1 LHLVHK
7 WTILDK
13 IFLPCPLHRMKKK
26 TIVMAWG
33 GTWWHVFP
41 IKSLIETI
49 ISDSKYSD
57 QVKEIIRFWSKNSL
71 EQETAAKFWDKVK
84 FISILSWKWR
94 RETPLKSRLK
104 NIRDLFLF
112 AAGFIQSTFYLRK
125 SKADVVFCKWW
136 YVALPVVFAAKFLWK
151 PIFVHESDVKPWLVN
166 RIWNKFSKQS
176 FCGFDNVFSWAIV
189 VGQILSD
196 EIVPDKNTN
205 PELTNSL
212 KSEKKDGKPSILVMW
227 WSQGSKKLYE
237 CLADLLKENEI
248 LRESFH
254 YHIILGKLNE
264 DLKQIFSE
272 FSSVTTYDFLSQSD
286 MWILYQHCDISLTR
300 GWTTSLAEQKLFNL
314 KSIIVPI
321 PRTHDQ
327 KLNAERY
334 VKKFNDIMVEQSKET
349 TSEDLLNALVSLKDY
364 HKPEIST
371 DIHAE
376 IWKAKHTILDHLLK

>member
-1 LHLVHK
+1 
-7 WTILDK
+7 
-13 IFLPCPLHRMKKK
+13 MKKK

-57 QVKEIIRFWSKNSL
+57 QVEEIVRFWSKNSL
-71 EQETAAKFWDKVK
+71 EQETAAKFWDKVR

-112 AAGFIQSTFYLRK
+112 AAWFFQSVFYLRK

-151 PIFVHESDVKPWLVN
+151 PIYVHESDVKPWLVN
-166 RIWNKFSKQS
+166 KIWNKFSKQS
-176 FCGFDNVFSWAIV
+176 FCGFDNVFPWAIV

-196 EIVPDKNTN
+196 EIIPTWDSN
-205 PELTNSL
+205 PELSESL
-212 KSEKKDGKPSILVMW
+212 KAEKEDGKASILVMW

-237 CLADLLKENEI
+237 CLAELLKENKI
-248 LRESFH
+248 LRDIFH

-264 DLKQIFSE
+264 DLKQIFKE

-300 GWTTSLAEQKLFNL
+300 GWTTSLAEQKIFNL

-327 KLNAERY
+327 KLNAEWY
-334 VKKFNDIMVEQSKET
+334 VKKFNDIIVEQSTST
-349 TSEDLLNALVSLKDY
+349 TSQDLCNALVSLKDY
-364 HKPEIST
+364 HKPKITT
-371 DIHAE
+371 DIHKE
-376 IWKAKHTILDHLLK
+376 IWKAKHTILDELLK

>member
-1 LHLVHK
+1 MHK

-13 IFLPCPLHRMKKK
+13 IILSCPLLTMEKK

-41 IKSLIETI
+41 VKSLIETI
-49 ISDSKYSD
+49 ISNPKYLD

-71 EQETAAKFWDKVK
+71 EQETAAKFWNKVR
-84 FISILSWKWR
+84 FISILSWKRR

-112 AAGFIQSTFYLRK
+112 AAGFVQSTFYLRK

-136 YVALPVVFAAKFLWK
+136 YVALPVVFAAKFLRK

-176 FCGFDNVFSWAIV
+176 FCGFDNVFPWAIV

-205 PELTNSL
+205 SELLNSL
-212 KSEKKDGKPSILVMW
+212 KAEKKDGKPSILVMW

-237 CLADLLKENEI
+237 CLANLLKENKT

-264 DLKQIFSE
+264 DLSQIFSE
-272 FSSVTTYDFLSQSD
+272 FPSVTTYDFLSQSD

-327 KLNAERY
+327 KLNAEWY
-334 VKKFNDIMVEQSKET
+334 VKNFNDIMVEQSTPT
-349 TSEDLLNALVSLKDY
+349 TSEDLLNALISLKDY
-364 HKPEIST
+364 HKPEISI
-371 DIHAE
+371 DIHTE
-376 IWKAKHTILDHLLK
+376 IWKAKHTILGHLLK

>member
-1 LHLVHK
+1 
-7 WTILDK
+7 
-13 IFLPCPLHRMKKK
+13 MKKK

-49 ISDSKYSD
+49 LSDKNYSD
-57 QVKEIIRFWSKNSL
+57 QVGKIIRFGSKNSL
-71 EQETAAKFWDKVK
+71 EQETAARFWSNVK
-84 FISILSWKWR
+84 FVSILSWKWR

-112 AAGFIQSTFYLRK
+112 AAWFFQSVFYLWK

-136 YVALPVVFAAKFLWK
+136 YVALPVVFAAKFLHK
-151 PIFVHESDVKPWLVN
+151 PIYVHESDVKPWLVN
-166 RIWNKFSKQS
+166 KIWNKFSKQS
-176 FCGFDNVFSWAIV
+176 FCGFDWVFSWAIV

-196 EIVPDKNTN
+196 EIVPSSNLKS
-205 PELTNSL
+205 ELSKQL
-212 KSEKKDGKPSILVMW
+212 ESEKKDGKSSILVMW

-237 CLADLLKENEI
+237 CLADLLKDNKT
-248 LRESFH
+248 LCESFH
-254 YHIILGKLNE
+254 YHIILWKLNE
-264 DLKQIFSE
+264 DLKGIFKKYPC
-272 FSSVTTYDFLSQSD
+272 VTTYDFLSQSD
-286 MWILYQHCDISLTR
+286 IWILYQHCDISLTR

-334 VKKFNDIMVEQSKET
+334 VKNFNDIMVEQSTPT
-349 TSEDLLNALVSLKDY
+349 TSKDLLNALISLKDY
-364 HKPEIST
+364 HKPEISI
-371 DIHAE
+371 DIHKE
-376 IWKAKHTILDHLLK
+376 IWKAKHTILDKLLQ

>member
-1 LHLVHK
+1 
-7 WTILDK
+7 
-13 IFLPCPLHRMKKK
+13 MKKK
-26 TIVMAWG
+26 IIVMAWG

-49 ISDSKYSD
+49 ISNQKYSD
-57 QVKEIIRFWSKNSL
+57 KVKEIIRFWSKNSL
-71 EQETAAKFWDKVK
+71 EQETAYKFWNKVR
-84 FISILSWKWR
+84 FIPILSWKRR

-104 NIRDLFLF
+104 NIRDLFF
-112 AAGFIQSTFYLRK
+112 FTAGFFQSLFYLRK
-125 SKADVVFCKWW
+125 SKADVIFCKWW
-136 YVALPVVFAAKFLWK
+136 YVALPVVFAAKFLHK
-151 PIFVHESDVKPWLVN
+151 PIYVHESDVRPWLVN

-176 FCGFDNVFSWAIV
+176 FCGFDWVFPWAIV

-196 EIVPDKNTN
+196 EIVPIWNSNSD
-205 PELTNSL
+205 LSNSL
-212 KSEKKDGKPSILVMW
+212 ESEKKDGKPSILVMW
-227 WSQGSKKLYE
+227 GSQGSKKLYE
-237 CLADLLKENEI
+237 CLADLLKKNKI
-248 LRESFH
+248 LCESFH

-264 DLKQIFSE
+264 DLKKIFNE

-286 MWILYQHCDISLTR
+286 MWILYEHCDISLTR

-327 KLNAERY
+327 KLNAEWY
-334 VKKFNDIMVEQSKET
+334 VKNFNDIMVEQSKET
-349 TSEDLLNALVSLKDY
+349 TSQDLYNALISLKDY

-376 IWKAKHTILDHLLK
+376 IWKAKHTILDEILK

>member
-1 LHLVHK
+1 MHK
-7 WTILDK
+7 WTILDT

-71 EQETAAKFWDKVK
+71 EQETANKFWDKVR
-84 FISILSWKWR
+84 FVSILSWKWR
-94 RETPLKSRLK
+94 RETPIKSRLK

-136 YVALPVVFAAKFLWK
+136 YVALPVVFAAKFLRK

-205 PELTNSL
+205 PELINSL
-212 KSEKKDGKPSILVMW
+212 KAEKKDGKPSILVMW

-237 CLADLLKENEI
+237 CLADLLKENKI
-248 LRESFH
+248 LHESFH

-264 DLKQIFSE
+264 DLKQIFKE

-327 KLNAERY
+327 KLNAEWY
-334 VKKFNDIMVEQSKET
+334 VKNFNDIMVEQSKET
-349 TSEDLLNALVSLKDY
+349 TSVDLLDALVSLKDY
-364 HKPEIST
+364 HKPGIST
-371 DIHAE
+371 NILAE
-376 IWKAKHTILDHLLK
+376 IWKAKHTILDYLLK

>member
-1 LHLVHK
+1 
-7 WTILDK
+7 
-13 IFLPCPLHRMKKK
+13 MKKK
-26 TIVMAWG
+26 TIIMAWG

-49 ISDSKYSD
+49 ISDPKYSD

-71 EQETAAKFWDKVK
+71 EQETAAKFWNKVR

-112 AAGFIQSTFYLRK
+112 VAGFIQSVFYLRK
-125 SKADVVFCKWW
+125 SKVDAVFCKWW
-136 YVALPVVFAAKFLWK
+136 YVALPVVFAAKFLHK

-176 FCGFDNVFSWAIV
+176 FCGFDNVFPWAIV
-189 VGQILSD
+189 VWQILSD
-196 EIVPDKNTN
+196 EIVPDKNAN
-205 PELTNSL
+205 PELLNSL
-212 KSEKKDGKPSILVMW
+212 KVEKKDGKPSILVMW

-237 CLADLLKENEI
+237 CLVDLLEENKT

-254 YHIILGKLNE
+254 YHIILWKLNE

-272 FSSVTTYDFLSQSD
+272 FSCVTTYDFLSQSD

-334 VKKFNDIMVEQSKET
+334 VKNFNDIMVEQSKPST
-349 TSEDLLNALVSLKDY
+349 AKNLLNALFSLKDY
-364 HKPEIST
+364 HKPKIST
-371 DIHAE
+371 DIYKE
-376 IWKAKHTILDHLLK
+376 IWKAKHTILDELLK

>member
-1 LHLVHK
+1 
-7 WTILDK
+7 
-13 IFLPCPLHRMKKK
+13 MKKK

-49 ISDSKYSD
+49 ISEKEYSD
-57 QVKEIIRFWSKNSL
+57 KIKEMIRFWSKNSL
-71 EQETAAKFWDKVK
+71 EQETAAKFWNKVR

-112 AAGFIQSTFYLRK
+112 TAGFIQSTYYLRK

-136 YVALPVVFAAKFLWK
+136 YVALPVVFAAKLLHK
-151 PIFVHESDVKPWLVN
+151 PIYVHESDVKPWLVN

-176 FCGFDNVFSWAIV
+176 FCGFDWVFSWAIV

-196 EIVPDKNTN
+196 EIVPSWNSN
-205 PELTNSL
+205 PELSNSL

-237 CLADLLKENEI
+237 CLADLLKKNKI
-248 LRESFH
+248 LRESFY

-272 FSSVTTYDFLSQSD
+272 FPSVTTYDFLSQSD
-286 MWILYQHCDISLTR
+286 MGILYKHCDISLTR

-327 KLNAERY
+327 KLNAEWY
-334 VKKFNDIMVEQSKET
+334 VKNFNDIMVEQSKET
-349 TSEDLLNALVSLKDY
+349 TSQDLYDALISLKDY
-364 HKPEIST
+364 HKPKIST
-371 DIHAE
+371 NIHTE
-376 IWKAKHTILDHLLK
+376 IWKAKHTILDYLLK

>member
-1 LHLVHK
+1 MHLVHK

-49 ISDSKYSD
+49 ISDPKYSD

-71 EQETAAKFWDKVK
+71 EQETANKFWDKVR

-136 YVALPVVFAAKFLWK
+136 YVALPVVFAAKFLRK

-327 KLNAERY
+327 KLNAQRY
-334 VKKFNDIMVEQSKET
+334 VKNFNDIMVEQSTPT

-376 IWKAKHTILDHLLK
+376 IWKAKHIILDHLLK

>member
-1 LHLVHK
+1 
-7 WTILDK
+7 
-13 IFLPCPLHRMKKK
+13 MKKK

-33 GTWWHVFP
+33 WTGGHVFP

-49 ISDSKYSD
+49 ISNPKYSD
-57 QVKEIIRFWSKNSL
+57 KVKEIIRFWSKNSL
-71 EQETAAKFWDKVK
+71 EQETAAKFWNKVR

-94 RETPLKSRLK
+94 RETIWKSRLK

-112 AAGFIQSTFYLRK
+112 AAWFFQSTFYLRK
-125 SKADVVFCKWW
+125 AKADVVFCKWW

-151 PIFVHESDVKPWLVN
+151 SIYVHESDVKPWLVN
-166 RIWNKFSKQS
+166 RIWNKFSKKS
-176 FCGFDNVFSWAIV
+176 FCGFDNVFPWAIV

-196 EIVPDKNTN
+196 EIVPSSNTN
-205 PELTNSL
+205 PELSKSL

-237 CLADLLKENEI
+237 SLANLLKENKT

-264 DLKQIFSE
+264 DLKQIFKD

-286 MWILYQHCDISLTR
+286 MGILYQHCDVSLTR

-327 KLNAERY
+327 KLNAQRY
-334 VKKFNDIMVEQSKET
+334 VKNFKDIMVEQSLPT
-349 TSEDLLNALVSLKDY
+349 TESDLQNVLISLTDY
-364 HKPEIST
+364 HKPEISI
-371 DIHAE
+371 DIRSE
-376 IWKAKHTILDHLLK
+376 IWKAKHTILDYLLK

>member
-1 LHLVHK
+1 MHK

-13 IFLPCPLHRMKKK
+13 TFLSCPLLIMSKK

-49 ISDSKYSD
+49 ISDPKYSD
-57 QVKEIIRFWSKNSL
+57 QVKEIIRFGSKNSL
-71 EQETAAKFWDKVK
+71 EQEIAARFWDKVR

-112 AAGFIQSTFYLRK
+112 TAGFFQSVFYLRK

-136 YVALPVVFAAKFLWK
+136 YVALPVVFAAKFIRK

-176 FCGFDNVFSWAIV
+176 FCGFDWVFPWAIV
-189 VGQILSD
+189 VWQILSD
-196 EIVPDKNTN
+196 EIVPSPDLKS
-205 PELTNSL
+205 ELLNSL
-212 KSEKKDGKPSILVMW
+212 KAEKKDWKPSILVMW
-227 WSQGSKKLYE
+227 WSQWSKKLYE
-237 CLADLLKENEI
+237 CLADLLEENKT
-248 LRESFH
+248 LRDSFH

-264 DLKQIFSE
+264 DLKQIFKKY
-272 FSSVTTYDFLSQSD
+272 SSVTTYDFLSQSD

-300 GWTTSLAEQKLFNL
+300 WWTTSLAEQKLFNL

-334 VKKFNDIMVEQSKET
+334 VKNFNDKMVEQSTPT
-349 TSEDLLNALVSLKDY
+349 TSQDLCDALLSLKDY
-364 HKPEIST
+364 HKPKISI
-371 DIHAE
+371 DIRKE
-376 IWKAKHTILDHLLK
+376 IWKAKHTILDVLLK

>member
-1 LHLVHK
+1 
-7 WTILDK
+7 
-13 IFLPCPLHRMKKK
+13 MKKK

-33 GTWWHVFP
+33 WTWWHVFP

-49 ISDSKYSD
+49 ISDPKYSD

-71 EQETAAKFWDKVK
+71 EQETAAKFWNKVR
-84 FISILSWKWR
+84 FISILSWKRR
-94 RETPLKSRLK
+94 RETILKSRLK

-125 SKADVVFCKWW
+125 SKADVVFCKGW
-136 YVALPVVFAAKFLWK
+136 YVALPVVFAAKFLRK
-151 PIFVHESDVKPWLVN
+151 SIFVHESDVKPWLVN

-176 FCGFDNVFSWAIV
+176 FCGFDKVFPWAIV

-196 EIVPDKNTN
+196 EIVPDKNSN

-237 CLADLLKENEI
+237 CLADLLEKNEI

-264 DLKQIFSE
+264 DLKQIFKK
-272 FSSVTTYDFLSQSD
+272 FPSVTTYDFLSQSD

-327 KLNAERY
+327 KLNAQRY
-334 VKKFNDIMVEQSKET
+334 VKNFNDIMVEQSTPT
-349 TSEDLLNALVSLKDY
+349 TSEDLYNALISLIDY
-364 HKPEIST
+364 HKPEISI
-371 DIHAE
+371 DIHKE

>member
-1 LHLVHK
+1 
-7 WTILDK
+7 
-13 IFLPCPLHRMKKK
+13 MKKK

-49 ISDSKYSD
+49 LSEKKYSD
-57 QVKEIIRFWSKNSL
+57 QIGEIIRFWSKKSL
-71 EQETAAKFWDKVK
+71 EQEVAVKFGNKVK
-84 FISILSWKWR
+84 FVSILSWKRR

-112 AAGFIQSTFYLRK
+112 AAWFFQSVFHLRK

-136 YVALPVVFAAKFLWK
+136 YVALPVVFAAKVLRK
-151 PIFVHESDVKPWLVN
+151 PIYVHESDVKPWLVN

-176 FCGFDNVFSWAIV
+176 FCGFDKVFQWAIV

-196 EIVPDKNTN
+196 EIVPTGKYKPDYMDI
-205 PELTNSL
+205 L
-212 KSEKKDGKPSILVMW
+212 KSEKNDKKPSVLVMW
-227 WSQGSKKLYE
+227 GSQGSKKLYE
-237 CLADLLKENEI
+237 CLADLLKENKV
-248 LRESFH
+248 LRDSFH
-254 YHIILGKLNE
+254 FHIVLWQLNK
-264 DLKQIFSE
+264 DLSQIFSE
-272 FSSVTTYDFLSQSD
+272 FKSVTTHDFLSQPD
-286 MWILYQHCDISLTR
+286 MGILYQHCDICLTR
-300 GWTTSLAEQKLFNL
+300 WWTTSLAEQKLFNL

-334 VKKFNDIMVEQSKET
+334 VKNFNDIMVEQSQPT
-349 TSEDLLNALVSLKDY
+349 TAQDLQNALLSLKDY

-376 IWKAKHTILDHLLK
+376 IWKAKHTILDEILK

>member
-1 LHLVHK
+1 
-7 WTILDK
+7 
-13 IFLPCPLHRMKKK
+13 MKKK

-49 ISDSKYSD
+49 ISDQKYSE

-71 EQETAAKFWDKVK
+71 EQEMAAKFWDKVR
-84 FISILSWKWR
+84 FISILSWKRR

-112 AAGFIQSTFYLRK
+112 AVGFIQSTFYLRR
-125 SKADVVFCKWW
+125 SKVDVVFCKGW
-136 YVALPVVFAAKFLWK
+136 YVALPVVFAAKFLHK

-166 RIWNKFSKQS
+166 KIWNKFSKQS
-176 FCGFDNVFSWAIV
+176 FCWFDNVFPWAIV

-205 PELTNSL
+205 PELLNSL
-212 KSEKKDGKPSILVMW
+212 KAEQKDGKPSILVMW

-237 CLADLLKENEI
+237 CLADLFNENKT
-248 LRESFH
+248 LREYFH

-264 DLKQIFSE
+264 DLKQIFKE
-272 FSSVTTYDFLSQSD
+272 YPSVTTYDFLSQSD

-327 KLNAERY
+327 KLNAEWY
-334 VKKFNDIMVEQSKET
+334 VKNFNDIMVEQSTPT
-349 TSEDLLNALVSLKDY
+349 TLQDLCNALISLKDY
-364 HKPEIST
+364 HKPKIAT
-371 DIHAE
+371 DIHKE
-376 IWKAKHTILDHLLK
+376 IWKAKHTILDYLFK

>member
-1 LHLVHK
+1 
-7 WTILDK
+7 
-13 IFLPCPLHRMKKK
+13 MKKK

-49 ISDSKYSD
+49 ISDPKYSD
-57 QVKEIIRFWSKNSL
+57 KVKEIIRFWSKSSL
-71 EQETAAKFWDKVK
+71 EQETAAKFWNKVR
-84 FISILSWKWR
+84 FISILSWKRR

-112 AAGFIQSTFYLRK
+112 AAGFFQSIFYLRK
-125 SKADVVFCKWW
+125 AKADVVFCKWW
-136 YVALPVVFAAKFLWK
+136 YVALPVVFAAKFLRK
-151 PIFVHESDVKPWLVN
+151 PIFVHESDTRPWLVN
-166 RIWNKFSKQS
+166 RIWNKFSKKS
-176 FCGFDNVFSWAIV
+176 FCGFDNVFPWAIV
-189 VGQILSD
+189 VWQILSD
-196 EIVPDKNTN
+196 EIVPTWDSN
-205 PELTNSL
+205 PELSNSL

-237 CLADLLKENEI
+237 NLADLLRENTE

-254 YHIILGKLNE
+254 YHIVLGKLNE
-264 DLKQIFSE
+264 DLKQIFSK
-272 FSSVTTYDFLSQSD
+272 FPCVTTYNFLSQSD
-286 MWILYQHCDISLTR
+286 MWILYKHCDISLTR

-327 KLNAERY
+327 KLNAEWY
-334 VKKFNDIMVEQSKET
+334 VKNFNDIMVEQSKET
-349 TSEDLLNALVSLKDY
+349 TSEDLFNALVSLKDY

-376 IWKAKHTILDHLLK
+376 IWKAKHTILDYLLK

>member
-1 LHLVHK
+1 
-7 WTILDK
+7 
-13 IFLPCPLHRMKKK
+13 MKKK

-49 ISDSKYSD
+49 ISDPKYSD

-71 EQETAAKFWDKVK
+71 EQETAAKFWEKVK
-84 FISILSWKWR
+84 FIPILSWKWR

-112 AAGFIQSTFYLRK
+112 AAGFIQSTFFLWK

-136 YVALPVVFAAKFLWK
+136 YVALPVVFAARFLRK
-151 PIFVHESDVKPWLVN
+151 PIYVHESDVKPWLVN
-166 RIWNKFSKQS
+166 KIWNKFSKQS
-176 FCGFDNVFSWAIV
+176 FCGFDWVFPWAIV
-189 VGQILSD
+189 VWQILSD
-196 EIVPDKNTN
+196 EIVPDKNLKS
-205 PELTNSL
+205 ELLDTL
-212 KSEKKDGKPSILVMW
+212 KSEKKDWKPSILVMW

-237 CLADLLKENEI
+237 CLADLLKENKV
-248 LRESFH
+248 LCDSFY

-264 DLKQIFSE
+264 DLKQIFE
-272 FSSVTTYDFLSQSD
+272 KYHCVTTYDFLSQSD
-286 MWILYQHCDISLTR
+286 MWILYQHCDICLTR

-327 KLNAERY
+327 KLNAEWY
-334 VKKFNDIMVEQSKET
+334 VKNFNDIMVEQSTPT
-349 TSEDLLNALVSLKDY
+349 TSQDLLKALTSLKDY

-371 DIHAE
+371 DIHKE
-376 IWKAKHTILDHLLK
+376 IWKAKHTILDMLLK

>member
-1 LHLVHK
+1 
-7 WTILDK
+7 
-13 IFLPCPLHRMKKK
+13 MKKK
-26 TIVMAWG
+26 TIIMAWG

-49 ISDSKYSD
+49 ISDPKYSD

-71 EQETAAKFWDKVK
+71 EQETAAKFWNKVR

-112 AAGFIQSTFYLRK
+112 VAGFIQSVFYLRK
-125 SKADVVFCKWW
+125 SKVDAVFCKWW
-136 YVALPVVFAAKFLWK
+136 YVALPVVFAAKFLHK

-176 FCGFDNVFSWAIV
+176 FCGFDNVFPWAIV
-189 VGQILSD
+189 VWQILSD
-196 EIVPDKNTN
+196 EIVPDKNAN
-205 PELTNSL
+205 PELLNSL
-212 KSEKKDGKPSILVMW
+212 KVEKKDGKPSILVMW

-237 CLADLLKENEI
+237 CL
-248 LRESFH
+248 SC
-254 YHIILGKLNE
+254 
-264 DLKQIFSE
+264 
-272 FSSVTTYDFLSQSD
+272 VTTYDFLSQSD

-334 VKKFNDIMVEQSKET
+334 VKNFNDIMVEQSKPST
-349 TSEDLLNALVSLKDY
+349 AKNLLNALFSLKDY
-364 HKPEIST
+364 HKPKIST
-371 DIHAE
+371 DIHKE
-376 IWKAKHTILDHLLK
+376 IWKAKHTILDELLNSLKVEKKDGKPSILVMWWSQGSKKLYECLSCFYEVYLHVNNYRFE

>member
-1 LHLVHK
+1 
-7 WTILDK
+7 
-13 IFLPCPLHRMKKK
+13 MKKK

-57 QVKEIIRFWSKNSL
+57 QVKDIIRFWSKNSL

-136 YVALPVVFAAKFLWK
+136 YVALPVVFAAKFLRK

-176 FCGFDNVFSWAIV
+176 FCGFDNVFPWAIV

-196 EIVPDKNTN
+196 EIVPSSDSKS
-205 PELTNSL
+205 ELSNSL
-212 KSEKKDGKPSILVMW
+212 KSEKKDGKTSILVMW

-237 CLADLLKENEI
+237 CLADLLKKDKT
-248 LRESFH
+248 LRDSFH

-264 DLKQIFSE
+264 DLKQIFKE
-272 FSSVTTYDFLSQSD
+272 FPSATTYDFLSQSD
-286 MWILYQHCDISLTR
+286 MGILYQHCDISLTR

-334 VKKFNDIMVEQSKET
+334 VKNFNDIMVEQSTPT
-349 TSEDLLNALVSLKDY
+349 TSEDLQNALLSLKDY
-364 HKPEIST
+364 HKPEISI
-371 DIHAE
+371 DILAE

>member
-1 LHLVHK
+1 MDN
-7 WTILDK
+7 TRQDILY
-13 IFLPCPLHRMKKK
+13 CPLQRMKKK

-49 ISDSKYSD
+49 ISDPKYSD
-57 QVKEIIRFWSKNSL
+57 QAKEIIRFWSKDSL
-71 EQETAAKFWDKVK
+71 EQETAAKFWNKVR
-84 FISILSWKWR
+84 FISILSWKRR

-112 AAGFIQSTFYLRK
+112 AAGFIQSVFYLRK

-136 YVALPVVFAAKFLWK
+136 YVALPVVFAANFLRK

-176 FCGFDNVFSWAIV
+176 FCWFDWVFPWAIV

-196 EIVPDKNTN
+196 EIVPSSSKDSK
-205 PELTNSL
+205 LSRSI
-212 KSEKKDGKPSILVMW
+212 KSEKKDEKPSILVMW

-237 CLADLLKENEI
+237 CLANLLKENKT
-248 LRESFH
+248 LCESFY

-264 DLKQIFSE
+264 DLKQIFKE

-286 MWILYQHCDISLTR
+286 MGILYQHCDISLTR

-327 KLNAERY
+327 KLNAEWY
-334 VKKFNDIMVEQSKET
+334 VKNFNDIMVEQSQPT
-349 TSEDLLNALVSLKDY
+349 TSEDLKNALLSLKDY
-364 HKPEIST
+364 HKPEIT
-371 DIHAE
+371 IDILAE
-376 IWKAKHTILDHLLK
+376 IWKAKHTILDEILK